1 VKEEDEAAVLLG
13 MTAYHEGQL
22 PVWQNF
28 LRNLLQNDLIKLV
41 FATES
46 LLQHTHICVRTVVIS
61 SVVRNTHA
69 GNSLLPTSDF
79 WQLQDVAGRRGVDAE
94 GTVVFLKSLQSGPKE
109 AASVVSES
117 PPAISSAFTPSY
129 NLLLNLV
136 SKYSLPQVIINHG
149 LENFITMFWSSDL
162 ALIPRWSQNC

>member
-1 VKEEDEAAVLLG
+1 
-13 MTAYHEGQL
+13 
-22 PVWQNF
+22 
-28 LRNLLQNDLIKLV
+28 V

-94 GTVVFLKSLQSGPKE
+94 GTVV
-109 AASVVSES
+109 
-117 PPAISSAFTPSY
+117 SSCDFFCGGR
-129 NLLLNLV
+129 
-136 SKYSLPQVIINHG
+136 KRQKG
-149 LENFITMFWSSDL
+149 K
-162 ALIPRWSQNC
+162 